1 MTSLYKGQNVD
12 FIVATHGDD
21 TGALSRVSAIS
32 SAFPLARIVVVDSS
46 KSAHKQASRLKETI
60 ESLGKQASY
69 VDCDVNC
76 TYTCY
81 QQALAHVQGD
91 YLVFRTTDK
100 LWDENITA
108 AGFTEEFDEDLVMLE
123 TATAEATLD
132 KALFKRDF
140 ITSHAPFSQP
150 GGFDET
156 AFLAQVQKHA
166 KCRVVSA
173 AA

>member
-21 TGALSRVSAIS
+21 KGALSRVSAIS

-46 KSAHKQASRLKETI
+46 KPAHKQASRLKDTI

-69 VDCDVNC
+69 VSCDINC
-76 TYTCY
+76 TYACY
-81 QQALAHVQGD
+81 QQALAHAKGD

-100 LWDENITA
+100 LLDENITA
-108 AGFTEEFDEDLVMLE
+108 AGFAEEFDEDLVMLE
-123 TATAEATLD
+123 TAAAEASLD

-150 GGFDET
+150 EGFDEV
-156 AFLAQVQKHA
+156 AFLAQAQKNA